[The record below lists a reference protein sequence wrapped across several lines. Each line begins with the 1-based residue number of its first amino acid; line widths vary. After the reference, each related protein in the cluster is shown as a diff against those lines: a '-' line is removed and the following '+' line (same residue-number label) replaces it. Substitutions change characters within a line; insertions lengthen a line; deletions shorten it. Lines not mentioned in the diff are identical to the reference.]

1 MRRTRPAESGDIG
14 NALGLKLLISKTM
27 KNTAEL
33 SLMRLKRPAHMHRVA
48 RPWAQILED
57 TTA

>member
-1 MRRTRPAESGDIG
+1 
-14 NALGLKLLISKTM
+14 LGLKLLISKTM

-48 RPWAQILED
+48 RRWAQILED